1 MSIKT
6 TPEEIWQEYEK
17 AMQYNESIGLYDT
30 VKNNENFFLGRQW
43 EGVNA
48 PDLDKP
54 VLNILKRVVN
64 YFIAMLASDNIGVR
78 LSLFNR
84 VEDASARIMLDVVQT
99 QVTQIMDHGRFSQ
112 AARQVLRDAAVD
124 GDGVMHVFYGAQG
137 RGDAP
142 GLVRFEQLDNTA
154 VFFGNPQVAEV
165 QSQPYL
171 ILEYRRLLGD
181 VKREMEE
188 NGRPAGEIDAVLADN
203 ALNQSRGE
211 QENIYDDK
219 ATVLLKYWKENGTVW
234 YAKTVRGATVKPPT
248 DTGLSRYPI
257 CYMSWERVKNC
268 YHGQSVISGLLP
280 NQMAINKMAA
290 MSLRFIRQQAFP
302 RVFYDMGRLP
312 EGWKEGIAPLG
323 VNGKPNDIVYTD
335 NHNTT
340 MSGQVSEYIDKMVGL
355 TKDLM
360 GASDAALG
368 NVRPD
373 NTSAIISVQKATAVP
388 LELVRQ
394 SYYQFVE
401 DFVRSCVDQMQVYYG
416 QRTVVGK
423 DEAGSPQEIAFDFA
437 GLSGYTLEFG
447 VDIGAAAYWSEM
459 TSIQSLD
466 NLYAKQLVDPVT
478 YLESIPSSALP
489 SKSRIVKEAR
499 EKQEA
504 AEQAAQQQSSGMP
517 SQEEIAASLEEMI
530 GPPPAGGAAL

>member
-6 TPEEIWQEYEK
+6 EPHAIWQEYEK

-64 YFIAMLASDNIGVR
+64 YFIAMLVSDNVGVQ

-84 VEDASARIMLDVVQT
+84 AEDTSARIMLDMIQM
-99 QVTQIMDHGRFSQ
+99 QITQIMEHGRFGYTI
-112 AARQVLRDAAVD
+112 RQVLRDAAVD
-124 GDGVMHVFYGAQG
+124 GDGVMHIFFDMGEESG
-137 RGDAP
+137 HEETP

-154 VFFGNPQVAEV
+154 VFFGNPQVVEP
-165 QSQPYL
+165 QKQPYI
-171 ILEYRRLLGD
+171 ILEFRRLVAD
-181 VKREMEE
+181 VKREMKA
-188 NGRPAGEIDAVLADN
+188 NGRGQGEIDAVCVDN
-203 ALNQSRGE
+203 AMNAIRSE

-219 ATVLLKYWKENGTVW
+219 VTVLLKYWKEGGTVW
-234 YAKTVRGATVKPPT
+234 YTKTTQGVTVKPPT
-248 DTGLSRYPI
+248 DTGLGMYPI

-302 RVFYDMGRLP
+302 RVFYDVSRLP
-312 EGWKEGIAPLG
+312 EGWKEGVAPLG
-323 VNGKPNDIVYTD
+323 VNGRPNEIVYTD

-340 MSGQVSEYIDKMVGL
+340 MSGQVSEYIDKMINL

-401 DFVRSCVDQMQVYYG
+401 DFVRTCVDQMRCFYG

-423 DEAGSPQEIAFDFA
+423 DEMGNPQEITYDFDR
-437 GLSGYTLEFG
+437 LSDYPLEFN
-447 VDIGAAAYWSEM
+447 VDIGTAAYWSEM

-489 SKSRIVKEAR
+489 SKSRIVKEAK

-504 AEQAAQQQSSGMP
+504 AEQAVQTQAMLQQLSGGMP
-517 SQEEIAASLEEMI
+517 INSDM
-530 GPPPAGGAAL
+530 PAQP